1 MIFLILLSLIYVI
14 YLLFHNIWLFG
25 TDISKVHK
33 QESWSGIIAHEV
45 LIRMALSKGDI
56 SQNNTDIKSTTQL
69 YDQWKVLQ
77 CWPWMGHLPSFFIS
91 AARHGSSSVP
101 APGNLPS
108 TAKECPCH
116 AQGFTGWG
124 GMLGGVGSPKID
136 WCIIVA
142 LLLIQALVEDKQL
155 RSLITRTKS
164 LSSQPNHSS
173 FIFSTCLLHSRGEK
187 AEPFFVWFF
196 FSFEG
201 FSLSK
206 NYCFFFLMW
215 SLSHMHITFCSCW
228 LLQLLS

>member
-1 MIFLILLSLIYVI
+1 
-14 YLLFHNIWLFG
+14 
-25 TDISKVHK
+25 
-33 QESWSGIIAHEV
+33 
-45 LIRMALSKGDI
+45 MALSKGDI

-91 AARHGSSSVP
+91 AAGHGSSSVP

-116 AQGFTGWG
+116 AQGFTGWGGG

-173 FIFSTCLLHSRGEK
+173 FIFSTCLLHPRGEE
-187 AEPFFVWFF
+187 AEPFFVCFF

-206 NYCFFFLMW
+206 NFCFFFFFLEACPICMSPSVLAGCYNCFHNLSASFW
-215 SLSHMHITFCSCW
+215 TVTHSLALRLIQFA
-228 LLQLLS
+228 LSLE

>member
-1 MIFLILLSLIYVI
+1 MINEKCCSVDRG
-14 YLLFHNIWLFG
+14 W
-25 TDISKVHK
+25 
-33 QESWSGIIAHEV
+33 GICP
-45 LIRMALSKGDI
+45 L
-56 SQNNTDIKSTTQL
+56 
-69 YDQWKVLQ
+69 
-77 CWPWMGHLPSFFIS
+77 
-91 AARHGSSSVP
+91 SSSLRQGMAAQVSQP
-101 APGNLPS
+101 LGI
-108 TAKECPCH
+108 CH
-116 AQGFTGWG
+116 PQQKNAHAMPRGSLGGG

-201 FSLSK
+201 FSLRK